1 MRNGLRED
9 VRRMLKEE
17 TEEELLEQIIAAF
30 TGEDVVFKAMDEET
44 KTKAIQEAL
53 DNLHPRLRKILVL
66 RFGFDCEEHTLEQ
79 LAGIF
84 CVTKERIRQLETKA
98 LRKLRH
104 HSRAFDQHLE
114 ILRD

>member
-1 MRNGLRED
+1 
-9 VRRMLKEE
+9 MLKEE

-30 TGEDVVFKAMDEET
+30 TREDVVFKTMDEET

-53 DNLHPRLRKILVL
+53 DNLHPRLRKILIL

-84 CVTKERIRQLETKA
+84 CVTKERIRQLEAKA
-98 LRKLRH
+98 FRKLRQ

-114 ILRD
+114 TLRD